1 MELQKLVNR
10 AMDLRRQYERK
21 EIELYGSPATDEEI
35 AQGFLGDVNNLLK
48 LIMAENGKRKIAN
61 SKEKLE
67 SQLAHCLWSV
77 IVLAKMRNIDLEQ
90 SFMEAMDRLEN
101 HLLETQE

>member
-10 AMDLRRQYERK
+10 AMDLRRQYEVK
-21 EIELYGSPATDEEI
+21 EKELYGTPATDEEI
-35 AQGFLGDVNNLLK
+35 AQGLSGDVNNLIK
-48 LIMAENGKRKIAN
+48 LITAERGKRNIAN
-61 SKEKLE
+61 SKVKLE

-77 IVLAKMRNIDLEQ
+77 IVLAKMHNVDLGQ
-90 SFMEAMDRLEN
+90 SFMETMDRLEN

>member
-1 MELQKLVNR
+1 MEFQKLVHR
-10 AMDLRRQYERK
+10 AMDLRTQYDKK
-21 EIELYGSPATDEEI
+21 EKQLYGEPSTDEEI
-35 AQGFLGDVNNLLK
+35 AQGFLADVNNLLK
-48 LIMAENGKRKIAN
+48 LVMAQHGKLEIAN
-61 SKEKLE
+61 SEEKLR

-77 IVLAKMRNIDLEQ
+77 IVLSKMHNADLEQ